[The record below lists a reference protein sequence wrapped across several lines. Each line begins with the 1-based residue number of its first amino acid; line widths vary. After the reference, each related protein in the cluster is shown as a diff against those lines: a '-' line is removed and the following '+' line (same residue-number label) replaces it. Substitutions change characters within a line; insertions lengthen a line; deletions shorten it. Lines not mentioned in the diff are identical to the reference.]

1 MAGSGSGNPNMAS
14 GEATKLRV
22 ARLPESQL
30 SEQLR
35 AVRDNLVGAF
45 DGLEVLGF
53 RGELTVICPPEL
65 VIDVLRHCRDDAGL
79 SCELLADLSGVHWP
93 AGRREEVAEETTGW
107 PRYELGDEAGRI
119 ELDYIVRS
127 LRHNH
132 VFRLRTSL
140 PDDEPRMPTAT
151 GVYRSAEIMER
162 ELFDFFGV
170 EFEGHPDLRRI
181 LMPEEWQGYPHRK
194 DYPLGGVEVQYKGAT
209 IPPPDQRSY

>member
-1 MAGSGSGNPNMAS
+1 
-14 GEATKLRV
+14 
-22 ARLPESQL
+22 
-30 SEQLR
+30 
-35 AVRDNLVGAF
+35 VRDNLVGAF

-209 IPPPDQRSY
+209 VPPPDQRSY